1 VAPTAD
7 ALEHTRS
14 VSDPRAPGYDP
25 KSPYYDVTADSSSTY
40 YVGPLATDSPSGDA
54 IRAQVTAQVDQE
66 IAGHTSW
73 LSKIIDPLIRDRK
86 IQDLYEKRVADARQQ
101 LHDRVDL
108 RSPGGAPSTVWANAS
123 HEQMNAAISQNA
135 NSATVAQASE
145 EWVSVGN
152 ELAEHQRNLAGAI
165 SASTANWQGSG
176 GDAAREH
183 LANVGKWL
191 GSTAQGAMLT
201 GRQQEIHSQTLN
213 ETQRL
218 MAANPPVAF
227 SVQDANARLQQITDP
242 AQYAAQAQQDMQ
254 TYKTQQAARGQAAR
268 VMTDFDNT
276 VGSAVATPV
285 FAPPPKLP
293 GMTARTAGT
302 NAGSAAP
309 GAQTQPATPA
319 GATPAQGRVPALPAA
334 GTGGSGVTGG
344 VGSPGGTAAP
354 YGSGVP
360 GSPGGPSG
368 DAVHGSG
375 GPGSGGYGSGGPGSG
390 GYGSGG
396 PGGGSLAAARFSG
409 AGSVGTPGGVPP
421 LYDSTSAAG
430 YTPPTSHPGAPGFHV
445 PPLSDGTTRGGSPY
459 TGAGPGSGPSIPGG
473 SPAGFTPGLGG
484 GSGTGSGSGS
494 GRIPTIGRSGG
505 VNGDSIGS
513 RLMGGSGSVPGGAGA
528 SGAAGAGAGAG
539 ARLPGGGGAAAGGR
553 GIGGFPGGSGSSL
566 AAGSSSGAAGAA
578 AAAEAEAAAGRSAA
592 GAGRGTTTPG
602 MGGMGGARGNGDEDK
617 EHRLADYL
625 EPEDPSIFA
634 ADEVA
639 APPVIGD
646 WKNTD
651 WK

>member
-1 VAPTAD
+1 VAPSAD
-7 ALEHTRS
+7 ALERTRS

-73 LSKIIDPLIRDRK
+73 LSKIIDPLIRDGK
-86 IQDLYEKRVADARQQ
+86 IQDLYEKRVAEARQQ

-293 GMTARTAGT
+293 GMTPRTAGT
-302 NAGSAAP
+302 NGGSAVP
-309 GAQTQPATPA
+309 GAQMQPAMGTPA
-319 GATPAQGRVPALPAA
+319 GATPAQGRVPALSAD

-344 VGSPGGTAAP
+344 AGSPGGTAAP

-375 GPGSGGYGSGGPGSG
+375 GFGSGGSGGP
-390 GYGSGG
+390 GSGG
-396 PGGGSLAAARFSG
+396 PGGGSLAAAGFSG
-409 AGSVGTPGGVPP
+409 GGSVGTPGGVPP

-459 TGAGPGSGPSIPGG
+459 TGGGPGSGPSIPGG
-473 SPAGFTPGLGG
+473 SPAGFTPGLGS
-484 GSGTGSGSGS
+484 SGTGSGGGS

-505 VNGDSIGS
+505 VNGDSIAS
-513 RLMGGSGSVPGGAGA
+513 RLMGG

-539 ARLPGGGGAAAGGR
+539 ARLPGGGGAAGGGGR

-566 AAGSSSGAAGAA
+566 AAGSASGAAAAA

-602 MGGMGGARGNGDEDK
+602 MGGMGGAKGNGDEDK

>member
-1 VAPTAD
+1 VAPSTD
-7 ALEHTRS
+7 ATEQTQS
-14 VSDPRAPGYDP
+14 VSDPSAPGYDP

-40 YVGPLATDSPSGDA
+40 YVGPLATGSQSGDA
-54 IRAQVTAQVDQE
+54 IRAEVTAQVDKE

-73 LSKIIDPLIRDRK
+73 LSKIIDPLTRDRK
-86 IQDLYEKRVADARQQ
+86 IQDLYEQRLADARQQ
-101 LHDRVDL
+101 LHDGIDL

-191 GSTAQGAMLT
+191 GSTAQGATLT

-242 AQYAAQAQQDMQ
+242 VQYAAQAQQDLQ
-254 TYKTQQAARGQAAR
+254 TYKTQQAAREQAAR
-268 VMTDFDNT
+268 VMTGFDNT
-276 VGSAVATPV
+276 VGSAVATPA
-285 FAPPPKLP
+285 FAAPPKLP
-293 GMTARTAGT
+293 GMTARTAASSG
-302 NAGSAAP
+302 GSAAP
-309 GAQTQPATPA
+309 GAQQPQALRTPA
-319 GATPAQGRVPALPAA
+319 GATPQQGRVPALVAD
-334 GTGGSGVTGG
+334 GTGGA
-344 VGSPGGTAAP
+344 GSPDGTGGTAAP
-354 YGSGVP
+354 DGSGVP
-360 GSPGGPSG
+360 GSGAQGSGTPGGGFPG
-368 DAVHGSG
+368 GSG
-375 GPGSGGYGSGGPGSG
+375 GPAGEALHGSGGYGSGSLAGAGASG
-390 GYGSGG
+390 GYG
-396 PGGGSLAAARFSG
+396 GGS
-409 AGSVGTPGGVPP
+409 GVPH
-421 LYDSTSAAG
+421 LNDSTSTAG
-430 YTPPTSHPGAPGFHV
+430 YTPPSSQSGAPGFTV

-459 TGAGPGSGPSIPGG
+459 TGGGSGSGPSIPGG
-473 SPAGFTPGLGG
+473 SPAGFTPAFGG
-484 GSGTGSGSGS
+484 GTGSGAGS

-505 VNGDSIGS
+505 VNGESIGS
-513 RLMGGSGSVPGGAGA
+513 RLMGGSSSVPGGAGA

-539 ARLPGGGGAAAGGR
+539 PRLPGGGGAAGGGR
-553 GIGGFPGGSGSSL
+553 GIGLTGGSGSSL
-566 AAGSSSGAAGAA
+566 GGGSSSGAAAA
-578 AAAEAEAAAGRSAA
+578 AAAEAAGGRSAAGAA

-602 MGGMGGARGNGDEDK
+602 MAGAGGARGNGEGDK

-634 ADEVA
+634 ADEVV

-646 WKNTD
+646 WTNKD